1 MSFTELGSLIV
12 SIPKSISDAIH
23 EITAVFEGDGGFLLM
38 LVLLLVAWYV
48 LAG

>member
-1 MSFTELGSLIV
+1 MSFNELGSLIV
-12 SIPKSISDAIH
+12 SIANGISDAIH
-23 EITAVFEGDGGFLLM
+23 EIAAVFGGDGGFLLM